1 MGPTL
6 GAPAMAAD
14 KDKLRATA
22 LAIAATC
29 FLALAISIRFIKQF
43 FMNPKRKKSCYLNTE
58 AKPQYAFKRVL
69 ADNSYSQ
76 FKHLKLHTADS
87 HSDEELSNL
96 HPYKG
101 EISKLMRNP
110 NVGLLE
116 FLDGCEKGTLEM
128 GGSYAWVETQAQL
141 KELVEVL
148 SNEMV
153 FAVDTEQHSFR
164 SFLGFTALVQIS
176 TISEDYLVDTI
187 ILHDVMGLLRP
198 VFANPGICK
207 VFHGADNDVLW
218 LQRDFHIYVVNLF
231 DTAKACDILSKPQR
245 SLAYLLE
252 TYCGVATNKQLQ
264 REDWRQRP
272 LPEEMIQY
280 ARADAHYL
288 LYIAYC
294 LCLELKQQKNENSSP
309 GDKFRFLLEASRRS
323 NATCLQLFAKE
334 IEACPGELAAS
345 SIVSRCLNDQGNIS
359 SSLCDA
365 EFQELVRR
373 LCLWRDVM
381 ARLHDESLRFVLSE
395 SAIIALAAKIPTTET
410 DICSSISKADLNV
423 ESMTLVPLQSP
434 SPVVCCHLEDLL
446 CLLQENTANLD
457 NIFQLFIQQ
466 HLGTAGSCP
475 ISAYN
480 YALSKASL
488 GLKHRSTSNHNG
500 FRASKQFAKKAS
512 RELFVQKFSCKSPVY
527 HNCKIYAND
536 GRLLCYCDRRKLEW
550 YLNRDLAKLIEDNP
564 PSIMLLFEP
573 KGRPEDED
581 NDFYIQSKKNIC
593 VGCGEGNHYLRY
605 RIIPS
610 CYRMHFPEHLKSH
623 RSHDIVLLCVDC
635 HEIAHAAAEKYKK
648 QIAAEFGI
656 PLFIRKVVDFDKTQ
670 NIAASSLPIVS
681 SEEIGVSPL
690 QLRTAA
696 MALLRHGPQMPSQRR
711 EELTQ
716 IVMTYY
722 GGREISDEDLER
734 ALLVG
739 MSPHERRRFEKKR
752 GFAFKHPTRGVNLND
767 VKENN
772 IGGKSPVSIQNAS
785 KGASV
790 DSLHTNITDI
800 DQKQDYV
807 DILVVED
814 TGASTQPSSSNIGGN
829 IAAFTADTD
838 DLTSDLKIVPGIK
851 CISVSKEDGISG
863 SGNLSNETSSPADD
877 RDILLKHESKL
888 SLLGHGPHGKQVV
901 TYLLKEYGD
910 DGIRE
915 FCQRWRQVFVEALHP
930 RFLPAGWDVMHSGRR
945 DFGEFS
951 VYNPTKKASGI
962 ATAE

>member
-1 MGPTL
+1 MGPSPTS
-6 GAPAMAAD
+6 GAPAMAVE
-14 KDKLRATA
+14 KDKLRAA
-22 LAIAATC
+22 VLAIAAT
-29 FLALAISIRFIKQF
+29 FFFALAISIGFIKQF
-43 FMNPKRKKSCYLNTE
+43 FINRKRKKSCYLNTE
-58 AKPQYAFKRVL
+58 PKPQYEEFS
-69 ADNSYSQ
+69 NS
-76 FKHLKLHTADS
+76 
-87 HSDEELSNL
+87 

-101 EISKLMRNP
+101 EISKIMKNP
-110 NVGLLE
+110 NVGFLE
-116 FLDGCEKGTLEM
+116 FLEKSEKGTLEM
-128 GGSYAWVETQAQL
+128 EGSYVWVETETQL

-148 SNEMV
+148 SNERV

-187 ILHDVMGLLRP
+187 ALHDVMGLLRP

-252 TYCGVATNKQLQ
+252 TYCGVSTNKLLQ

-272 LPEEMIQY
+272 LPQEMIQY
-280 ARADAHYL
+280 ACADAHYL

-309 GDKFRFLLEASRRS
+309 GDKFHFLLEASRRS
-323 NATCLQLFAKE
+323 NATCLQLFAKD

-365 EFQELVRR
+365 K
-373 LCLWRDVM
+373 

-395 SAIIALAAKIPTTET
+395 NAIIALAAEIPTTET
-410 DICSSISKADLNV
+410 DICSSISKADLDV
-423 ESMTLVPLQSP
+423 EPTTLVPLQSP

-446 CLLQENTANLD
+446 CLLQEDTSFPE
-457 NIFQLFIQQ
+457 NIFQVFIHQ
-466 HLGTAGSCP
+466 HLGSAGSCP
-475 ISAYN
+475 LSAYN
-480 YALSKASL
+480 YALLSKTSL
-488 GLKHRSTSNHNG
+488 GLNHRSTSNRNG
-500 FRASKQFAKKAS
+500 FRASKQVAKKAS

-550 YLNRDLAKLIEDNP
+550 YVSRNLAKLVEDDP

-593 VGCGEGNHYLRY
+593 VGCGEGKHYLRY

-635 HEIAHAAAEKYKK
+635 HEIAHAAAEKYKR

-656 PLFIRKVVDFDKTQ
+656 PLFIRKVVDIDNTQ
-670 NIAASSLPIVS
+670 NIPASSLPIAS

-739 MSPHERRRFEKKR
+739 MTPHERKRFEKKR
-752 GFAFKHPTRGVNLND
+752 GFTFKHLTRKINLND
-767 VKENN
+767 VKGNN
-772 IGGKSPVSIQNAS
+772 IGGKVPVSIPSAS
-785 KGASV
+785 KGESV
-790 DSLHTNITDI
+790 DSLNANMTETG
-800 DQKQDYV
+800 QKQDFV
-807 DILVVED
+807 DNSMVED
-814 TGASTQPSSSNIGGN
+814 TGISTQPLSSHNGGDVT
-829 IAAFTADTD
+829 IFTADID
-838 DLTSDLKIVPGIK
+838 DLTSDLDLVPGSK
-851 CISVSKEDGISG
+851 CISVSKDDGISG
-863 SGNLSNETSSPADD
+863 SGNLSNEMTSPADV
-877 RDILLKHESKL
+877 RDISLKHESKL
-888 SLLGHGPHGKQVV
+888 SLLGHGPHGKMVV
-901 TYLLKEYGD
+901 MHLLKEYGE
-910 DGIRE
+910 DGIRD

-951 VYNPTKKASGI
+951 VYNPTKKASVV
-962 ATAE
+962 AAEG